1 MLFAAVYAG
10 GAGARARRRSR
21 RASWRRRCRAGAY
34 EWNAGRFMHDSGWGT
49 GSPGSDGL
57 HVAPGLH
64 REQLFALRHEP
75 PPAPGGSC
83 ATAVA
88 WPSPRRAC
96 RCPSV
101 KPRFPRKAAYYA
113 ASSTSFP
120 HPCGARKSG
129 GGARFPA
136 AKTVKDPGRVREGRS
151 LLELQS
157 NPAACTP
164 DSRQFLRRGAC
175 SRRRNCFL
183 AGANGLEGGLPP
195 DK

>member
-129 GGARFPA
+129 GGARSPA
-136 AKTVKDPGRVREGRS
+136 AHRQPIPFAKGIFSSSTQRS
-151 LLELQS
+151 SAADCCIALTKLRAGKACAPSSQKRS
-157 NPAACTP
+157 PA
-164 DSRQFLRRGAC
+164 SSF
-175 SRRRNCFL
+175 S
-183 AGANGLEGGLPP
+183 
-195 DK
+195 